1 MKTIKHW
8 LLQAMKKYQGRKSA
22 NDQVKV
28 KNRSLKLSSQGIG
41 VTQITAFHFFQ
52 GSIAKGLAKKT
63 DFA

>member
-1 MKTIKHW
+1 
-8 LLQAMKKYQGRKSA
+8 MKKYQGRKSA